1 MNCPLHWFV
10 VTVYKTNFH
19 FASFFL
25 LFLGLIVSPA
35 IAQSDDL
42 ERKLENMPDDTVKVN
57 VLLQLGKHYC
67 SLEND
72 KALMFL
78 QEAFTLATAEN
89 YEAGIGKSLLWQGR
103 VYYYKDDYPIAI
115 KYLEKSKPFLEKV
128 SDKENLAFNHFA
140 LGEIHR
146 IRGDYV
152 QALNA
157 YDHAITLAEKSENL
171 KCISSY
177 YASIGRIHLE
187 RKEAETAMSYFRKSL
202 KQKQTIN
209 DEPGISNIFTCI
221 GLTYEE
227 LGILDS
233 ALICHNKALEIRKS
247 LKNERTIAGSEYNI
261 GGILVKLERYQ
272 EAETSLQIAI
282 ENFSNLDEKTGII
295 ISTLRL
301 ATARS
306 KQNKPDAIELAT
318 SALKMA
324 QKIDNPNLIGH
335 AYEILSD
342 IYYETGD
349 YESSHYFLKKHMVLE
364 DSIFNTEKERLLVE
378 FEKRFQSERKDR
390 EIEFYRS
397 ENKIQD
403 QNIMLL
409 AVLLIASLIFVVL
422 LFYFFRIKSTALKRH
437 KLLLE
442 KEQVIHSQE
451 SKLAEKEN
459 QLLQEKLEAKN
470 RELASKA
477 LEMIRLNDT
486 ITHIIEKLDLFKN
499 SVNQPEDSKH
509 IKEIIHDLENQTK
522 QNIWNEFNQ
531 IFKNIHSDF
540 YSKLLEICPD
550 LTATEIKTAA
560 LLKLNLTTKEIA
572 ALSFKSEGGVKTTR
586 YRLRKKLN
594 LGSDEKLIPF
604 LMQI

>member
-1 MNCPLHWFV
+1 MNCLHKQLAVPINKFI
-10 VTVYKTNFH
+10 FC
-19 FASFFL
+19 FFL
-25 LFLGLIVSPA
+25 LTCFIFKQASLFADIQNDV
-35 IAQSDDL
+35 L
-42 ERKLENMPDDTVKVN
+42 ESSLSGMPDDTAKVN
-57 VLLQLGKHYC
+57 VLLKLGQQYC

-78 QEAFTLATAEN
+78 QEALTLATEEN
-89 YEAGIGKSLLWQGR
+89 YEAGIGRSLLWQGR
-103 VYYYKDDYPIAI
+103 VYYYKDDYPLAI
-115 KYLEKSKPFLEKV
+115 KYLEKSQPFLTNIT
-128 SDKENLAFNHFA
+128 DQDNLAFSFFA

-152 QALNA
+152 QALNV
-157 YDHAITLAEKSENL
+157 YDQAIKLAESSKNL
-171 KCISSY
+171 KCVSSY
-177 YASIGRIHLE
+177 YASIGRVHLD
-187 RKEAETAMSYFRKSL
+187 RNEAEVAMPYFRKAL
-202 KQKQTIN
+202 EQKQTIN

-221 GLTYEE
+221 GMTYEE
-227 LGILDS
+227 LGKLDS
-233 ALICHNKALEIRKS
+233 SLLYHNQALEIRRA
-247 LKNERTIAGSEYNI
+247 LKNERAIAGSEYNK
-261 GGILVKLERYQ
+261 GGLLIKLQRYE
-272 EAETSLQIAI
+272 EAEISLGLALQ
-282 ENFSNLDEKTGII
+282 NFSNLDEKTGVI
-295 ISTLRL
+295 ISTLKL
-301 ATARS
+301 ATALNE
-306 KQNKPDAIELAT
+306 QNKPEAIDLAT

-324 QKIDNPNLIGH
+324 ERIDNPNLISH
-335 AYEILSD
+335 ACEIISE
-342 IYYETGD
+342 IYFHDGD
-349 YESSHYFLKKHMVLE
+349 YELSHYFLKKHMALE
-364 DSIFNTEKERLLVE
+364 DSIFNTDKERIMVE
-378 FEKRFQSERKDR
+378 FEERFQSERKDR

-397 ENKIQD
+397 ENKIQN
-403 QNIMLL
+403 QNIVLL
-409 AVLLIASLIFVVL
+409 VVLLIAALIFVIL
-422 LFYFFRIKSTALKRH
+422 LFYFFRIKSTALKRQQ
-437 KLLLE
+437 LLLE

-486 ITHIIEKLDLFKN
+486 ITQIIEKLEFFKN
-499 SVNQPEDSKH
+499 SVNQPKASKH

-540 YSKLLEICPD
+540 YSKLLEVCPD
-550 LTATEIKTAA
+550 LTSTEIKTAA